1 VSRLQTL
8 VRRIEDDDA
17 GFTLIELIITIFML
31 GVVIAPLTAIVI
43 LQLKNTDTTSARM
56 SESHDAQ
63 LATSYFAQDVQS
75 MGVRGAYTSTAEPSF
90 VQSVETNAPVGGGLY
105 PCGTAG
111 TPDAVVRLAW
121 DDYDDATLTS
131 RTQKRIAYVVDGS
144 KLHRIECAASA
155 AVISD
160 VTIAHNLVN
169 PFALVSCTSAAG
181 TAMSCTGS
189 TPPAAVSMTLTIQ
202 DPDSGSATPYEVTLT
217 GQRRQT

>member
-1 VSRLQTL
+1 VNGLEAL

-31 GVVIAPLTAIVI
+31 GVVIAPLTAVVI
-43 LQLKNTDTTSARM
+43 LQLKNTDSTSARM

-63 LATSYFAQDVQS
+63 LAGAYFAQDAQAI
-75 MGVRGAYTSTAEPSF
+75 GVRGAYTSTAEPSF
-90 VQSVETNAPVGGGLY
+90 VQSVETNAAAGGGLY
-105 PCGTAG
+105 PCGTGG

-121 DDYDDATLTS
+121 DDYDDATVAS
-131 RTQKRIAYVVDGS
+131 RTQKRIAYVVEGS
-144 KLHRIECAASA
+144 ELHRIECAASS
-155 AVISD
+155 AVVSD
-160 VTIAHNLVN
+160 LTIAHELVA
-169 PFALVSCTSAAG
+169 PFASISCTNAAG

-189 TPPAAVSMTLTIQ
+189 TLPATVSMVLTIQ